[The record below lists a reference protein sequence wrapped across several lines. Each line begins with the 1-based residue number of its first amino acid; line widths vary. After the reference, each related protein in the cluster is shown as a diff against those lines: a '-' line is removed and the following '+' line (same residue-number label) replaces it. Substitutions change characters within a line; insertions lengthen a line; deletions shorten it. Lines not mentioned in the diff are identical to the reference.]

1 MHLPTRSW
9 LPRLAL
15 SFVLVGSLLVGCPT
29 IKLGAVK
36 AKEGSVSATG
46 FTLQAD
52 VVVEE
57 TDETEGEEQ
66 QRQSGRGLLGVHV
79 PAGWTVTGAR
89 LRSPRETVDRALF
102 ASPQGAAAYA
112 EAFPT
117 TGGVWWGFASP
128 TQEIP
133 KGVWNYTL
141 EVDVTVPKKTK
152 GGALGVA
159 TSILN
164 DDLSDLSAPAQFDV
178 AFKGK
183 SLQLTPRKPLSGV
196 QSAPAPATPTDNSKA
211 PAGG

>member
-1 MHLPTRSW
+1 MQMPTRSS
-9 LPRLAL
+9 LLARLAL
-15 SFVLVGSLLVGCPT
+15 TFVLVASLLAGCPT

-57 TDETEGEEQ
+57 TDETEGADQ

-133 KGVWNYTL
+133 KGTWNYTL
-141 EVDVTVPKKTK
+141 EVDVAVPKKTK
-152 GGALGVA
+152 GGALGLA

-164 DDLSDLSAPAQFDV
+164 DDLSDLAAPAQFDV
-178 AFKGK
+178 AIKGK
-183 SLQLTPRKPLSGV
+183 SLELTPRKAKLEV
-196 QSAPAPATPTDNSKA
+196 KEAPAAPTDNSKA